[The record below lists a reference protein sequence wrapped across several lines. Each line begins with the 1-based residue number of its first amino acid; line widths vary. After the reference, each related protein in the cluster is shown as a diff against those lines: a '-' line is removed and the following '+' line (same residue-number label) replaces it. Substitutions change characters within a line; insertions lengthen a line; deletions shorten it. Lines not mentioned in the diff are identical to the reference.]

1 MSIKRAATFR
11 GGASP
16 LMQPARWRVVALT
29 IAKHAPVFVILCA
42 PPAIWAFAEVETA
55 LAMALIVP
63 AVLAT
68 LAFFAVARLPL
79 PDDLHGIEAV
89 VTIAL
94 VFAISAVL
102 VVPAFMALGMPMM
115 DALFEAMSGT
125 TTTGL
130 SVAADP
136 DAWPFAGHF
145 LRAWVQWCGGLVMA
159 TAVLAMLLPSGLPAR
174 KIGQAGIDQGDR
186 IASTRTQARQLLT
199 AYAALTVV
207 MTLATAATIPDWRE
221 ALAVTLSAVS
231 TAGFSPRSDSL
242 ASYTPL
248 AQGMAML
255 SCILGA
261 VSLLSFV
268 LLSQGK
274 WRQAWALGS
283 FRRVGLAVALFAA
296 ALVAIML
303 AAGERDA
310 GVIYGSVLNLISGLT
325 TAGFSTGP
333 ISALGPLVLLIVVA
347 MVLGGDVG
355 STAGGLKLARIA
367 VVGGAILHAGQ
378 RLRLPRNA
386 VAPLRHNAEPV
397 APETLVSILALLG
410 IYLGAL
416 MLLWFHIL
424 AHGHDALDALFE
436 ATSTLSTVGLST
448 GITGPDMS
456 LDLKLSMTFAMW
468 LGRVEFFA
476 VLLLLAPRTWRGAT
490 GG

>member
-1 MSIKRAATFR
+1 MSVKRAAAFR
-11 GGASP
+11 GGTSP
-16 LMQPARWRVVALT
+16 LMQVARAPVVALML
-29 IAKHAPVFVILCA
+29 AKHAPVFVILCA
-42 PPAIWAFAEVETA
+42 PPAIWAVAEGQAILA
-55 LAMALIVP
+55 LALAIPATFAALVF
-63 AVLAT
+63 L
-68 LAFFAVARLPL
+68 AVARRPL
-79 PDDLHGIEAV
+79 PDDLRGVEAI

-94 VFAISAVL
+94 VFGMSAVF
-102 VVPAFMALGMPMM
+102 VTPAFMALGMPVV
-115 DALFEAMSGT
+115 DALFEAVSGA

-130 SVAADP
+130 SVAFNP

-174 KIGQAGIDQGDR
+174 KLGQAGIDQGDR
-186 IASTRTQARQLLT
+186 IASTRKQARQLLT
-199 AYAALTVV
+199 AYAALTGI
-207 MTLATAATIPDWRE
+207 MTLATMATIPDWRE

-231 TAGFSPRSDSL
+231 TAGFAPRSDSL
-242 ASYTPL
+242 ASYAPL
-248 AQGMAML
+248 AQGMVML
-255 SCILGA
+255 SCVLGA

-274 WRQAWALGS
+274 WRQAWRLGS
-283 FRRVGLAVALFAA
+283 LRRVGLTVILFVA
-296 ALVAIML
+296 ALIAFLV

-310 GVIYGSVLNLISGLT
+310 GAIYSSALNLISGLT

-333 ISALGPLVLLIVVA
+333 ISDLGPVLLLIVVA

-355 STAGGLKLARIA
+355 STAGGLKLARVA
-367 VVGGAILHAGQ
+367 VIVGAILHAGQ

-386 VAPLRHNAEPV
+386 VAPLRQNGEPV
-397 APETLVSILALLG
+397 APETLVSILGLLG

-416 MLLWFHIL
+416 MLLWLHIL
-424 AHGHDALDALFE
+424 AHGHDALGALFE

-448 GITGPDMS
+448 GITGPSMS
-456 LDLKLSMTFAMW
+456 VDLKLSMTFAMW

-476 VLLLLAPRTWRGAT
+476 VLLLLAPRTWRGTT